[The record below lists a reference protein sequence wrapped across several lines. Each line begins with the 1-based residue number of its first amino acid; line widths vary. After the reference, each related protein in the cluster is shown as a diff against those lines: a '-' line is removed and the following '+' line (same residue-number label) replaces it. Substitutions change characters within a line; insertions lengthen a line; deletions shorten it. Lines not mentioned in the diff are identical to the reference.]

1 MDIYKLVEFV
11 SFMRS
16 ELNVVKANF
25 DVVSSVTFSNVTD
38 SLTEITGE
46 VKVYGES

>member
-1 MDIYKLVEFV
+1 MLAESV

-16 ELNVVKANF
+16 EVNVVKENL
-25 DVVSSVTFSNVTD
+25 DVVSSATFSNVMD
-38 SLTEITGE
+38 SLTEIAGE